1 MIPITQT
8 EKMRLE
14 NDFIKTQ
21 VQKVLQWDDLQY
33 GSFQAAMGEAYLKE
47 EFEITPEIAQELM
60 KSKVYWSWWI
70 NHWTQ
75 RDIVWLQHNPRPR
88 GFVTVAA
95 YKLHHNPAAIV
106 FKPHNTILRE
116 SYKEM
121 IGNLIDSVHYGG

>member
-1 MIPITQT
+1 MITTTHTDMI
-8 EKMRLE
+8 RLE
-14 NDFIKTQ
+14 NETIKAQ

-33 GSFQAAMGEAYLKE
+33 GNFQAAMGEAYLKE
-47 EFEITPEIAQELM
+47 EFEISPVIANELM

-75 RDIVWLQHNPRPR
+75 RDMVWLRHNPRHQ
-88 GFVTVAA
+88 GYVTVAS

-121 IGNLIDSVHYGG
+121 IGTLIDSVHNGG